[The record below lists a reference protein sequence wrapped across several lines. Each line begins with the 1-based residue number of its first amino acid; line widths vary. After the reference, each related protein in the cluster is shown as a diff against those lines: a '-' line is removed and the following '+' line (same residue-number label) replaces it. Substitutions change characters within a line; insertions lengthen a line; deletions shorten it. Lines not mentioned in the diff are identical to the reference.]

1 MTPTRPPVCSERM
14 TMRRPATLAPERAAA
29 DDAEETPDVT
39 ESDAADPPEAGLGR
53 SESRFARLAGVD
65 VHHEVAGSPD
75 DPTLLLLHHF
85 YGNTATW
92 RHVMADLGRDHH
104 VAAFDR
110 PGFGL
115 TERPAR
121 HAWTEGNPYTRDASA
136 RITLGLL
143 DRLQAHRAV
152 LVGSSA
158 GGTVALEAYARAP
171 ERVRALVLLSPAI
184 TGDVGPPAGLRPVLR
199 SAGGRRL
206 GPRVV
211 RRLARDVTLD
221 RVTRSWHDPSRGS
234 EDDLDAYRRPLR
246 IPGWERGLWEVVTAE
261 DPPRLAGLLSRI
273 DVPTLVVSGGSDRVI
288 APRWNART
296 AAAIGGARLEVIP
309 ACGHTPQEECPD
321 QLTAVIRDFLDGLPA

>member
-1 MTPTRPPVCSERM
+1 
-14 TMRRPATLAPERAAA
+14 
-29 DDAEETPDVT
+29 VT
-39 ESDAADPPEAGLGR
+39 ESDAADAHEAVPGR
-53 SESRFARLAGVD
+53 VESRFARLAGVD
-65 VHHEVAGSPD
+65 VHHEVAGRPN
-75 DPTLLLLHHF
+75 DPTVLLLHHF

-92 RHVMADLGRDHH
+92 RHVIADLGRDHH

-121 HAWTEGNPYTRDASA
+121 GAWTDGNPYTREASA

-143 DRLQAHRAV
+143 DRLQARRGV

-158 GGTVALEAYARAP
+158 GGTVALETYARAP
-171 ERVRALVLLSPAI
+171 ERVRALVLVSPAI

-199 SAGGRRL
+199 SAGARRV

-211 RRLARDVTLD
+211 RRLARDVTLG

-234 EDDLDAYRRPLR
+234 EEDLDAYRRPLQ
-246 IPGWERGLWEVVTAE
+246 IEGWERGLWEVVTAE
-261 DPPRLAGLLSRI
+261 DPPQLGGVLPRI
-273 DVPTLVVSGGSDRVI
+273 DVPTLVVSGASDRVI

-296 AAAIGGARLEVIP
+296 AAAIAGARFEVIP

-321 QLTAVIRDFLDGLPA
+321 QLTAVVRDFLDGLPD